1 MDNSRG
7 LNSSE
12 PCQEISGKY
21 GVVHKGRYE
30 DWFYNRSRRK
40 KEGVHPVKKRIL
52 ILSAVL
58 LAAVLAVL
66 FAFLLLYGPSFGIYL
81 RKPSPQDYG
90 ERALAFMENGYYSST
105 EEWRQAKAGAQ
116 DALRTAQ
123 SYEDTWP
130 ILRDAL
136 SAAGGAHSRL
146 ITRAEEEKAGENP
159 ITLPLVSTDS
169 MEHGIVTL
177 VIPEFTQGEE
187 RAQEYAQIVLSWLRE
202 HHDATGVILDLR
214 SNRGGDLAPMICAL
228 SPLLP
233 DGPLLGVR
241 YANGQMN
248 TMTLADGAFTGGS
261 GMKVESF
268 KMPDTIPI
276 AILTGEWTASSG
288 EAVLLAFRGLE
299 NVRSFG
305 SPTAGYP
312 STNTVFRL
320 YDGTQIVL
328 TIGADVVLRTGE
340 VFCEE
345 PIPPDVLTDS
355 PEQEAAAWI
364 RSRFSS

>member
-1 MDNSRG
+1 MRSWRLTTEN
-7 LNSSE
+7 
-12 PCQEISGKY
+12 IWKM
-21 GVVHKGRYE
+21 VYE
-30 DWFYNRSRRK
+30 LADTAK
-40 KEGVHPVKKRIL
+40 DGVHSMKKKIL

-58 LAAVLAVL
+58 LAVILAVFL
-66 FAFLLLYGPSFGIYL
+66 AFLLLYGPSFGIFL
-81 RKPSPQDYG
+81 CKPSPQDYG
-90 ERALAFMENGYYSST
+90 ARALAFMENGYYSSA
-105 EEWRQAKAGAQ
+105 EEWREAKATAQ

-130 ILRDAL
+130 ILREAL
-136 SAAGGAHSRL
+136 SAAGGKHSRL
-146 ITRAEEEKAGENP
+146 VTTAEESETREDP

-177 VIPEFTQGEE
+177 VIPEFTQGAEQ
-187 RAQEYAQIVLSWLRE
+187 AQEYAQIVLSWLRE
-202 HHDATGVILDLR
+202 HQDAAGVIIDLR
-214 SNRGGDLAPMICAL
+214 GNRGGDLAPMICAL

-233 DGPLLGVR
+233 DGPLLGTR

-268 KMPDTIPI
+268 KMPETIPI
-276 AILTGEWTASSG
+276 AILTDEWTGSSG
-288 EAVLLAFRGLE
+288 EGVLLAFRGLE

-305 SPTAGYP
+305 SSTAGYA
-312 STNTVFRL
+312 STNTIFCL

-328 TIGADVVLRTGE
+328 TVGADVALRTGE
-340 VFCEE
+340 VFCED

-355 PEQEAAAWI
+355 PEQDAAAWI
-364 RSRFSS
+364 RSR